1 MQIYTQKI
9 TIIKKGFLMLEG
21 NCWSIFVISIT
32 DENECIVYAR
42 KVQKSDKRKQ
52 IFSSRKEKSGNKNT
66 KIPSSQHMLRKNT

>member
-1 MQIYTQKI
+1 
-9 TIIKKGFLMLEG
+9 MLEG

-32 DENECIVYAR
+32 DENECIIYAR

-52 IFSSRKEKSGNKNT
+52 TFSSRKEKSGNKNT

>member
-42 KVQKSDKRKQ
+42 KVQNLIRENKS
-52 IFSSRKEKSGNKNT
+52 SLLEKKNQGT

>member
-42 KVQKSDKRKQ
+42 KVQNLIRENKSLL
-52 IFSSRKEKSGNKNT
+52 EKKNQGT
-66 KIPSSQHMLRKNT
+66 KIQKYHLLSIC